1 MLQAVTPGAD
11 RLLTCSVVRTAKA
24 PPEGVLDCGIPDC
37 SGIVATAPTEAGRSA
52 TRRSPARPGR
62 SARNAASVA
71 LVALLCNGCALATAT
86 PPQVEVAAVGLRG
99 AGLLD
104 QVLAVTLCVTNPNRS
119 ELSFR
124 RIAVD
129 VDAEGSPL
137 AEGVSDTAVRLPPG
151 SSVLVPFTVVS
162 TVRNLGPQL
171 LGVVRTGAVDYRLH
185 GTVTLDTLGITV
197 PFSRSGRLDLL
208 TSVPGMLADAAMP
221 TAPRCQRR
229 AGADA

>member
-1 MLQAVTPGAD
+1 M
-11 RLLTCSVVRTAKA
+11 
-24 PPEGVLDCGIPDC
+24 
-37 SGIVATAPTEAGRSA
+37 TAPTKAGCSG
-52 TRRSPARPGR
+52 TRHGPVRPGR
-62 SARNAASVA
+62 SARDAASVA
-71 LVALLCNGCALATAT
+71 LVALLCSGCALVTAT
-86 PPQVEVAAVGLRG
+86 PPQVEVAAVGLRS

-124 RIAVD
+124 RITVD

-137 AEGVSDTAVRLPPG
+137 AAGVSDTAVRLPPG

-162 TVRNLGPQL
+162 TTRNLGPQL
-171 LGVVRTGAVDYRLH
+171 LGVVRTGALDYRLH

-197 PFSRSGRLDLL
+197 PFSRGGRLDLL
-208 TSVPGMLADAAMP
+208 ASGPGMLADAALP

-229 AGADA
+229 VGADA